1 MNKDPNYNPD
11 LKYPEEYYEDI
22 PAEEFVYVQEDEALS
37 DEAFKTKPI
46 GFFKDALIRLRKN
59 KASVGAFWIIVFI
72 IFMAIFGPNFN
83 KYTYREQLKVNDEY
97 LSNMPPRV
105 SWLKWI
111 PLFNGQRVLKNK
123 QVKFLDDPEKYPN
136 DCVVEVINR
145 REEGKGKRKTEMCDV
160 VVDYYRYLG
169 LDDDTNFWFGTDNI
183 GRDVWTRVWRGT
195 RVSLIIAAFAVITDI
210 VIGVVYGAVCGYY
223 GGAIDLVLMR
233 ICEVIRSIPNVVVCT
248 MFILM
253 LGTGIK
259 TMIIA
264 MAIRNW
270 VGTARLMRTQFL
282 RFKNR
287 EYVMAARTMGVRDRA
302 LIFRHILPNSV
313 GPLITSAMVAI
324 PSAIF
329 TESFLS
335 YIGLGIPAPEPSIG
349 TMLSEAQAV
358 LEMYPYQT
366 LFPAVIVSL
375 LMIAFNLFSNGL
387 RDAFDPTQRGAE

>member
-11 LKYPEEYYEDI
+11 LKYPEEYFEDI
-22 PAEEFVYVQEDEALS
+22 PQEEFTFVNQGEQLH
-37 DEAFKTKPI
+37 DEAFQTKPI

-59 KASVGAFWIIVFI
+59 KASIAAFWLIVFI
-72 IFMAIFGPNFN
+72 ILMAIFAPNFN
-83 KYTYREQLKVNDEY
+83 EYTYRQQLTVNKTY

-111 PLFNGQRVLKNK
+111 PLFNGQRTLKSK
-123 QVKFLDDPEKYPN
+123 QVAKLTDKKLYPN
-136 DCVVEVINR
+136 DCVIEVINR
-145 REEGKGKRKTEMCDV
+145 RVEGKKQVEMCDV
-160 VVDYYRYLG
+160 VVDYYRYMG
-169 LDDDTNFWFGTDNI
+169 LDDDTNFWFGTDSI

-210 VIGVVYGAVCGYY
+210 VIGVVYGAICGYY
-223 GGAIDLVLMR
+223 GGAIDLILMR

-253 LGTGIK
+253 MGTGIK

-270 VGTARLMRTQFL
+270 VGTARLMRAQFL

-287 EYVMAARTMGVRDRA
+287 EYVMAARTMGVRDRT
-302 LIFRHILPNSV
+302 LIFRHILPNSI

-329 TESFLS
+329 TEAFLS

-358 LEMYPYQT
+358 LELYPFQT

-387 RDAFDPTQRGAE
+387 RDAFDPTQRGVE

>member
-11 LKYPEEYYEDI
+11 LKYPEEYFEDI
-22 PAEEFVYVQEDEALS
+22 PQEEFTFVKQGEQLH
-37 DEAFKTKPI
+37 DEAFQTKPI

-59 KASVGAFWIIVFI
+59 KASIAAFWLIVFI
-72 IFMAIFGPNFN
+72 ILMAIFAPNFN
-83 KYTYREQLKVNDEY
+83 EYTYRQQLTVNKTY

-111 PLFNGQRVLKNK
+111 PLFNGQRTLKSK
-123 QVKFLDDPEKYPN
+123 QVAKLTDKKLYPN
-136 DCVVEVINR
+136 DCVIEVINR
-145 REEGKGKRKTEMCDV
+145 RVEGKKQVEMCDV
-160 VVDYYRYLG
+160 VVDYYRYMG
-169 LDDDTNFWFGTDNI
+169 LDDDTNFWFGTDSI

-210 VIGVVYGAVCGYY
+210 VIGVVYGAICGYY
-223 GGAIDLVLMR
+223 GGAIDLILMR

-253 LGTGIK
+253 MGTGIK

-270 VGTARLMRTQFL
+270 VGTARLMRAQFL

-287 EYVMAARTMGVRDRA
+287 EYVMAARTMGVRDRT
-302 LIFRHILPNSV
+302 LIFRHILPNSI

-358 LEMYPYQT
+358 LELYPFQT

>member
-1 MNKDPNYNPD
+1 MNKDPNYNPN

-22 PAEEFVYVQEDEALS
+22 PAEEFVYVQENETLS
-37 DEAFKTKPI
+37 DEVFKTKPI
-46 GFFKDALIRLRKN
+46 GFFRDALIRLRKN
-59 KASVGAFWIIVFI
+59 KASVGAFWIIIFI
-72 IFMAIFGPNFN
+72 IFMAIFAPNFN
-83 KYTYREQLKVNDEY
+83 KYTYREQLKVNDDY

-111 PLFNGQRVLKNK
+111 PLFSGQRVLKNK
-123 QVKFLDDPEKYPN
+123 QVKLLDDPEKYPN
-136 DCVVEVINR
+136 DCIIEVINR

-183 GRDVWTRVWRGT
+183 GRDIWTRVWRGT

-223 GGAIDLVLMR
+223 GGALDMVLMR

-358 LEMYPYQT
+358 LEMYPFQT
-366 LFPAVIVSL
+366 LFPAVIVSM